1 MIITA
6 ESPRAE
12 VIVTSLKRGLMCS
25 FTLKV
30 KVEMDS
36 NLPVARCYSSRLERL
51 NFKARSGQNTKFKS
65 R

>member
-1 MIITA
+1 MSNMIITS
-6 ESPRAE
+6 ESVGAE

-36 NLPVARCYSSRLERL
+36 CILVAHCYLSRLEKL
-51 NFKARSGQNTKFKS
+51 YFKARSGQNM
-65 R
+65 

>member
-6 ESPRAE
+6 ESAKVE
-12 VIVTSLKRGLMCS
+12 AIVTSLERGFMFS

-36 NLPVARCYSSRLERL
+36 NLPVARCYLSRLERL
-51 NFKARSGQNTKFKS
+51 NIKERSGQNMKFKS